1 MPTHIAVSL
10 ILGGVALV
18 ISFGVFCYCQ
28 GRFSME
34 REFTREIL
42 PKQLSGVSWE
52 EFDAVIRIR
61 YEWGK
66 FMSVKL
72 KERTTQKVA

>member
-1 MPTHIAVSL
+1 
-10 ILGGVALV
+10 
-18 ISFGVFCYCQ
+18 
-28 GRFSME
+28 ME